1 MQGLSRCLAEPCW
14 SCRRF
19 TSSCHCVHT
28 APQAAIFHA
37 QPLAGSSPAA
47 GDRGGTDM
55 THDTDTRELSEFVA
69 AENSGEKSNADTEV
83 DDLGLAELE
92 DRIDELEAGMKA
104 VASSIEDTI
113 DQLDRLAEHVD
124 GDDTDDESNT
134 EPNTRGLH

>member
-1 MQGLSRCLAEPCW
+1 
-14 SCRRF
+14 
-19 TSSCHCVHT
+19 
-28 APQAAIFHA
+28 
-37 QPLAGSSPAA
+37 
-47 GDRGGTDM
+47 M

-69 AENSGEKSNADTEV
+69 AENGGEKSNADTEV